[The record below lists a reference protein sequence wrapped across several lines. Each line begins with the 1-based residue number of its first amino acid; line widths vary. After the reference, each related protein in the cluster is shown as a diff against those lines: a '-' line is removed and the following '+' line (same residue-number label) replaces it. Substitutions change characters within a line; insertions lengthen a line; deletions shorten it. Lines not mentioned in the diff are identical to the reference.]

1 MPDVTFD
8 ALPLIIFGVTNL
20 AAGVLTFWL
29 PETLGSPLVESLDE
43 IYILYKHSKQIHKWW
58 STAQV
63 KKNIETINLLRKT
76 KESETSIVKSATS

>member
-43 IYILYKHSKQIHKWW
+43 IYILYQNSKPIYKWW
-58 STAQV
+58 SKEKVRQ
-63 KKNIETINLLRKT
+63 NIEEINALRNGGFNPNKR
-76 KESETSIVKSATS
+76 